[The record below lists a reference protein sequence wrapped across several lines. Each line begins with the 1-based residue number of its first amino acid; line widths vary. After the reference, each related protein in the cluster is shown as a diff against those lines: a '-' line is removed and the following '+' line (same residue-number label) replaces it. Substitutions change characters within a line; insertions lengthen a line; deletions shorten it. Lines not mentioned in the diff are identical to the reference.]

1 MLRVERKDKMESSA
15 VRVEQ
20 GTVRETYSISAWRKA
35 MIKYSFEFVVNG
47 DCCSAW
53 FNPQNGETY
62 SDCPGR
68 QRGALFEFAAE
79 LEQIIR
85 QPKPHLDSLT
95 VRKFLC
101 EHLRAMIDVETE
113 LRDSSASECRREFL
127 NLEPGDL
134 KKLSPEEQRLLKQIE
149 EAEMGNGSRGQ
160 RPA

>member
-1 MLRVERKDKMESSA
+1 MESSA

-68 QRGALFEFAAE
+68 QREGLFEFVAE

-101 EHLRAMIDVETE
+101 EHLRAMIEVETE
-113 LRDSSASECRREFL
+113 LQESPASESRYECL
-127 NLEPGDL
+127 NPKPVDVE
-134 KKLSPEEQRLLKQIE
+134 KLSQEEKW
-149 EAEMGNGSRGQ
+149 S
-160 RPA
+160 